1 MLYHLILPYINHS
14 NIANLLHYTTFR
26 SLLALAF
33 SFFLSF
39 VFGSYLIKYLR
50 KCQKFGQPIR
60 DDGPESHLLK
70 FGTPTMGGL
79 MIIGSVTISTI
90 LFADL
95 KNPYTWIVLFVLL
108 SYGLLGFMD
117 DYLKVIKNNSK
128 GVSRK
133 CKLLAQLVVSVLAC
147 TAIAYVSEPSYSTK
161 LAIPFVK
168 SLAIDLGYF
177 YIPFAALVIIGSSNA
192 VNLTDGLDGL
202 AIVPIAIAA
211 GCFGIISYIVGNQF
225 YASYLQLPHVAD
237 SAELTII
244 CASLIGGG
252 LGFLWYNAQP
262 AEVFMGD
269 TGSLS
274 LGGTLGVMS
283 VITKHEL
290 VLAIIGGLFVIE
302 TLSVIIQIYYFKM
315 TGGKRFFLMAPI
327 HHHFEKKGWSESK
340 VVARFWIVA
349 VIFAII
355 GLSSLKLR

>member
-1 MLYHLILPYINHS
+1 MLYHLILPYINQSH
-14 NIANLLHYTTFR
+14 IANLLHYTTFR
-26 SLLALAF
+26 AGLALCF
-33 SFFLSF
+33 SFLICFI
-39 VFGSYLIKYLR
+39 FGDSVIRLLR
-50 KCQKFGQPIR
+50 RHQKFGQPIR

-70 FGTPTMGGL
+70 AGTPTMGGL
-79 MIIGSVTISTI
+79 MIIGSVAISTL

-95 KNPYTWIVLFVLL
+95 GNPYTWITLFVMI

-117 DYLKVIKNNSK
+117 DYLKINKNNYA
-128 GVSRK
+128 GVSRRGK
-133 CKLLAQLVVSVLAC
+133 VIAQVLAGVAAC
-147 TAIAYVSEPSYSTK
+147 IAIAYCSDPKYSTI
-161 LAIPFVK
+161 LTFPFLK
-168 SLAIDLGYF
+168 NFLLDLGYF
-177 YIPFAALVIIGSSNA
+177 YIPFTTLVVIGSSNA

-211 GCFGIISYIVGNQF
+211 GCFGIISYIIGNNF
-225 YASYLQLPHVAD
+225 YAHYLQIIHVAG
-237 SAELTII
+237 SSELAII
-244 CASLIGGG
+244 CGAIIGGG

-340 VVARFWIVA
+340 VVIRFWIVA
-349 VIFAII
+349 VIFAMI